1 MVFVIHVEGTTFG
14 ESDFRIVAVF
24 DEVVF
29 QNLKELLSTSRIYSG
44 LRAVSFCIFKNI
56 YEEKFKFV
64 AYICSSRRRR
74 MTMYNQPHSDIWTGR
89 IDSETDVSSFR
100 FHQNVQRKNMDQLED
115 AKDGKTF
122 ALLGF
127 QCDEGVKRN
136 KGRVGAYHGPLEV
149 KKALAN
155 IPWRFS
161 ENTVVFDVG
170 EVACEDGNL
179 EKSQQQLGG
188 AVQRLMQ
195 HNVIPIII
203 GGGHET
209 AYGHYLGVRQAIGLE
224 KRLGIINIDAHFD
237 MRPYNET
244 TSSGTMFRQILDED
258 KHAGYL
264 CLGIQPFGN
273 TMALFETAKRYGCI
287 YILEEQLTWDAM
299 TSTYATIDSF
309 IENYD
314 SIMLTLC
321 MDVLSASAA
330 PGVSAP
336 SPFGLDPK
344 IVRALIRHIVANP
357 KTTSFDI
364 SEVNPILDENRKT
377 ITLAAYFCA
386 EALAFFHRNH
396 SAQSGR

>member
-1 MVFVIHVEGTTFG
+1 
-14 ESDFRIVAVF
+14 
-24 DEVVF
+24 
-29 QNLKELLSTSRIYSG
+29 
-44 LRAVSFCIFKNI
+44 
-56 YEEKFKFV
+56 
-64 AYICSSRRRR
+64 
-74 MTMYNQPHSDIWTGR
+74 MYNQPQSDIWTGR
-89 IDSETDVSSFR
+89 IDNKTDVSSFR
-100 FHQNVQRKNMDQLED
+100 FHQNVQLRSMDELEN

-122 ALLGF
+122 GLLGF

-136 KGRVGAYHGPLEV
+136 KGRVGAYHGPLEI
-149 KKALAN
+149 KKTLAN
-155 IPWRFS
+155 LPCRFS
-161 ENTVVFDVG
+161 EKTVLFDIG
-170 EVACEDGNL
+170 EITCEDGNL
-179 EKSQQQLGG
+179 EKSQQQLGES
-188 AVQRLMQ
+188 VQRLMQ

-209 AYGHYLGVRQAIGLE
+209 AYGHYLGVRQAIGAE

-237 MRPYNET
+237 MRPYDQG

-258 KHAGYL
+258 KNTGYL
-264 CLGIQPFGN
+264 CVGIQPFGN
-273 TMALFETAKRYGCI
+273 TTALFETAKRYGCT
-287 YILEEQLTWDAM
+287 YILEEQLTCEAI

-344 IVRALIRHIVANP
+344 IVRALIRHIVVNP

-377 ITLAAYFCA
+377 VTLATYFCA
-386 EALAFFHRNH
+386 EALVYFHRDH